1 MAADVDGH
9 RLWFRSRAPLRNSV
23 EAYASAAWPS
33 ALLAGRDLELDRPV
47 SAQWLQ
53 GARQIGEVAHEWWGW
68 HRVEAHVPAVVMDV
82 GVPRLRAPGVGL
94 CFSGGVDSFHSLLAE
109 QDRVTVL
116 VGALGFDIPLD
127 DRARWRQWRDSLTAI
142 GRATGTRVVTIATNV
157 RTHPF
162 TGLAPWPMS
171 HGGALA
177 ALGHLLR
184 DSIGELIV
192 SASYPRVMTEA
203 KWGSH
208 WRLDPHWSSG
218 RLQVR
223 HIGADL
229 WRAEKLAVIADN
241 PVVQRHLRV
250 CWVNTTPDLNC
261 GICEKC
267 IRTQVVLDRLG
278 LLGRFTVFPGNALP
292 DSIDR
297 LPALRNPDL
306 IEVYEGFR
314 ADAAPALRAALV
326 RLLARSEGR

>member
-9 RLWFRSRAPLRNSV
+9 RLWFRSRTPLRNSV

-68 HRVEAHVPAVVMDV
+68 HRVEVHVPAVVRDV
-82 GVPRLRAPGVGL
+82 GISGPRAPGVGL

-109 QDRVTVL
+109 QARVTVL
-116 VGALGFDIPLD
+116 VSALGFDIPLD
-127 DRARWRQWRDSLTAI
+127 DRARWRQWHDWLTAI

-162 TGLAPWPMS
+162 ASLAPWPMS

-177 ALGHLLR
+177 ALGHLLS

-223 HIGADL
+223 HVGAEL
-229 WRAEKLAVIADN
+229 WRAEKLAAIADN
-241 PVVQRHLRV
+241 LVVQRHLRV
-250 CWVNTTPDLNC
+250 CWENTTPDLNC

-278 LLGRFTVFPGNALP
+278 LLGRFTVFPAGALP

-306 IEVYEGFR
+306 MEVYEGFR
-314 ADAAPALRAALV
+314 ADAAPTVRAALV